1 MFKNFKYLSS
11 LNKHGVILNKHAAAT
26 PVQILN
32 IFFISTEYF
41 ATWCLGHMFY
51 IVIFWRLS

>member
-11 LNKHGVILNKHAAAT
+11 LNEHGVILNKHAAAT

-32 IFFISTEYF
+32 IF
-41 ATWCLGHMFY
+41 
-51 IVIFWRLS
+51 LSQQNILQHGV